1 MRPQQLAPILAW
13 SIALA
18 LGCGHENGPPPAPM
32 APAPSPVTVMPPAV
46 TSHVGEGP
54 IAVYGANVYS
64 PGQEIYKALRQED
77 SLMAFLACQGEPD
90 RLEVRENDDPG
101 ALPRIILEYTRRTLP
116 QHGTVEIAPTA
127 SGYYAAHPIDPSGSL
142 KSRPAKPSAESPTHP
157 HKPAPKPK
165 PAPDRPP
172 SREQEPEREPE
183 PPPPEAPAEASQPRR
198 AIPEPTPAQLDE
210 CPIEPWRAD
219 CRNLCVPGASW
230 EWCSYRD

>member
-1 MRPQQLAPILAW
+1 MRSQRLAPILAW
-13 SIALA
+13 SIAVA

-32 APAPSPVTVMPPAV
+32 PATSSQAAVMPPAV
-46 TSHVGEGP
+46 SSQVGEGP

-90 RLEVRENDDPG
+90 RLEVRENEDPG

-116 QHGTVEIAPTA
+116 QHGTVEIEPTA
-127 SGYYAAHPIDPSGSL
+127 SGYYAARPIDPSGSL
-142 KSRPAKPSAESPTHP
+142 SSAPARRPADLTHP
-157 HKPAPKPK
+157 SKPAPTPK
-165 PAPDRPP
+165 QTPARPP
-172 SREQEPEREPE
+172 NRQLESEREPE
-183 PPPPEAPAEASQPRR
+183 PPPPEAPAEAP
-198 AIPEPTPAQLDE
+198 AIPEPTPAQQDE